1 MIDPFEST
9 DTRMTLG
16 DVSDCPC
23 AVGSLTWREGRVKED
38 VSIKKI
44 SRRNTTSI
52 RGAISIEVVRR
63 LGRVNMGL
71 LDGRKLFFLGALA
84 GLGGDSGGG
93 GRTQKII

>member
-1 MIDPFEST
+1 M
-9 DTRMTLG
+9 
-16 DVSDCPC
+16 
-23 AVGSLTWREGRVKED
+23 KEE